1 MSTPET
7 SLECE
12 SALTSQFLTRFLVT
26 RRSGVTSPVLPKC
39 RSGRISLGASKK
51 LLTHQGSKNVTFAPN
66 LKVPKFSALD
76 AYFKIFA
83 TKTPYFNVLRQ
94 KSHFFNFATK
104 LPFF

>member
-1 MSTPET
+1 MSTRET

-104 LPFF
+104 